1 MALITKNN
9 FICPGAFLAGYALHY
24 FNGKIIELARE
35 KLHINADLYQGLPEE
50 EYRQKYMDQLI
61 ADTPPATS
69 VNAYVKTQSFNKFV
83 SMIAFAVL
91 EEAAFRY
98 CYYLQKKILPPLLE
112 RIVPGFTKQSAVVI
126 STFSFSLAHL
136 FNDNTSKPQ
145 KNALLIHTS
154 ILGLIATI
162 ASEKLSLQAAIALHV
177 GYNFRSWKRTYFDY
191 FPSP

>member
-9 FICPGAFLAGYALHY
+9 FICPSAFLAGYALHY

-50 EYRQKYMDQLI
+50 EYRQTYMEQLI

-69 VNAYVKTQSFNKFV
+69 VSAYVKTQSFYKFV
-83 SMIAFAVL
+83 SMLAFAVI

-98 CYYLQKKILPPLLE
+98 YLQKRLLPPLLE

-126 STFSFSLAHL
+126 STLSFSLAHL
-136 FNDNTSKPQ
+136 FNEGASKPQ

-154 ILGLIATI
+154 ILGLIAAI

-177 GYNFRSWKRTYFDY
+177 GYNFRSWKRTYFDH
-191 FPSP
+191 FPSF